1 MSILLLIKSQQQ
13 AKAPKFAAGEAVSLS
28 DLQSNERRHLGQ
40 ETSDQKEATLEGLH
54 PAGML
59 AFPMALVDGALPPLL
74 PITYPLASLGDPK
87 AICDQGTMTYS
98 GFGGVMEYLDE
109 DSSVRECQ

>member
-1 MSILLLIKSQQQ
+1 M
-13 AKAPKFAAGEAVSLS
+13 E
-28 DLQSNERRHLGQ
+28 Q
-40 ETSDQKEATLEGLH
+40 EISGQKEATLESVH
-54 PAGML
+54 AAGML

-74 PITYPLASLGDPK
+74 PIPYLLASLGGPE

-109 DSSVRECQ
+109 DPSVRECQ